1 MLQDV
6 IKAVTLNAV
15 FNNIDVNGKEHIFIE
30 NKSGSLIHICPEDGV
45 SRIILNSPQTN
56 DYFVITYSWLSN
68 KYYLATIGGEDFIEY
83 DQNTG
88 KIETYHLYSS
98 GMFMYS
104 NWSSDL
110 VRYYPRPYVLMQSTD
125 GHIYLGQDPVNTVF
139 GYVRFNVLTKQ
150 FDEAV
155 STPDKELT
163 HIHGKRF
170 NTAHYIDTAGFAGV
184 YSNYI
189 WAPESDNY
197 ENLYDTVLE
206 EITTAGLSLN
216 NTGRFWIHYDDRAL
230 SSIKR
235 RILWTVG
242 AGNTMKIIDI
252 KSPTT
257 WIVWNNGTSPVDQ
270 NGTVVSTTN
279 WILNQSFY
287 NLATQAGVVA
297 PTLEMGLS
305 YQAARRIGRYVYT
318 GHFYLGNKTHFFTF
332 PIHPITKTAMYP
344 YSFNKN
350 EDYLRSSIYV
360 YKCNFGGAYG
370 FSSSDEIVAFLLADS
385 NYWFIRPDTHTFVNY
400 NPIAD
405 PDNYVIR
412 AVNLENIDDPDG
424 LGNYTISRFSENT
437 IATIDGE
444 DYFVISKTQSKW
456 AMALTHSQYIYGN
469 LADVGYR
476 VIRKDNSALTFTY
489 GAKGLFV
496 SAIPPSQAI
505 PLPSNRIACI
515 GEIYSG
521 GAFIDVIDEDTFT
534 LKKHLTPAI
543 SPNGAIRYGNYIISY
558 GYSGTTDVY
567 DFSNWE
573 DIKKFSLPTL
583 ATNEV
588 MYVVGRSDG
597 ALAIGQHSRSVHF
610 WTGLALTLIKPN
622 TKTVTNLSTA
632 LPSEFNYQSAIQ
644 LRTALGLTGTTYTDE
659 TAETAFQTYMSNTG
673 KSRATLIEEL
683 KGTCRW
689 AGADL
694 HTYGD
699 KVVVGLSY
707 RRILGL
713 YNIRIE
719 TTPGSGIW
727 IDEHFY
733 LDGKCKALFID
744 KADILNLTSG
754 DVKPV
759 TFDVVGGRQSW
770 GRVAGST
777 TYLAWLLNVPEDNRS
792 EIRVV
797 TKTAFEIAA
806 NGSGIIT
813 TIERQINVDLNSAG
827 SIYYGF
833 GNVNNFESYNTHRNN
848 DFFCVGDNLYV
859 TLLSNVDE
867 GGYYPCVLKVNLAT
881 GDVTTFARSVNRR
894 ARTVAYEGTRMTI
907 TDGTAVKIVDNFESA
922 TLPITI

>member
-6 IKAVTLNAV
+6 IKAVTLSQV
-15 FNNIDVNGKEHIFIE
+15 FNNIDIEGKEHIFVQ
-30 NKSGSLIHICPEDGV
+30 NKSGSVIHICPEDGI
-45 SRIILNSPQTN
+45 SRIVLNSPQTN
-56 DYFVITYSWLSN
+56 DYYYMAYSWLSN
-68 KYYLATIGGEDFIEY
+68 KYYITSQDGGDIVEY

-88 KIETYHLYSS
+88 AIHSYQMYNG
-98 GMFMYS
+98 GMFQFSHWS
-104 NWSSDL
+104 NFN
-110 VRYYPRPYVLMQSTD
+110 VRYYPWSYVFMQSTD
-125 GHIYLGQDPVNTVF
+125 GHIYIGQYPNNSIF
-139 GYVRFNVLTKQ
+139 GYVRFNVLTKE
-150 FDEAV
+150 FDDAV
-155 STPDKELT
+155 SIPDKELT

-184 YSNYI
+184 YSNYV
-189 WAPESDNY
+189 WMPESDDY
-197 ENLYDTVLE
+197 EHLYDTVLA
-206 EITTAGLSLN
+206 EIATAGLTIN
-216 NTGRFWIHYDDRAL
+216 NSGMFWIHYDDRAL
-230 SSIKR
+230 ASTQR

-242 AGNTMKIIDI
+242 AGNTMKVIDV
-252 KSPTT
+252 KSPST
-257 WIVWNNGTSPVDQ
+257 WIVWNNGTTPVDQ
-270 NGTVVSTTN
+270 SGASVSTTN

-287 NLATQAGVVA
+287 NLATQAGVTA
-297 PTLEMGLS
+297 PTLLVGLA
-305 YQAARRIGRYVYT
+305 YCQPRKIGRYVYT
-318 GHFYLGNKTHFFTF
+318 GHSYLGSKTHFFTF
-332 PIHPITKTAMYP
+332 PIHPVTKTAMYP
-344 YSFNKN
+344 YGFDKN

-360 YKCNFGGAYG
+360 YKCNFGGNYG
-370 FSSSDEIVAFLLADS
+370 FSSDDEIVAFLLADG
-385 NYWFIRPDTHTFVNY
+385 NYWFIRPDTHIFVNY
-400 NPIAD
+400 NPIVD
-405 PDNYVIR
+405 PNDYVIR

-424 LGNYTISRFSENT
+424 LGNHFVSRFSENT

-456 AMALTHSQYIYGN
+456 AMALIHSQYIYGN
-469 LADVGYR
+469 LADVGYK
-476 VIRKDNSALTFTY
+476 VIRKDNSDFMFTY
-489 GAKGLFV
+489 EVKGLFV
-496 SAIPPSQAI
+496 SAIPPSQVI
-505 PLPSNRIACI
+505 PLPSNRMACI
-515 GEIYSG
+515 GEIYAG
-521 GAFIDVIDEDTFT
+521 GAFIDVIDENTFA

-558 GYSGTTDVY
+558 GYSGTTDIY

-573 DIKKFSLPTL
+573 DIKKFSVPTL

-588 MYVVGRSDG
+588 MYVAGRSDG

-610 WTGLALTLIKPN
+610 WTGLALTLIKPDV
-622 TKTVTNLSTA
+622 KTVTNLSTV

-673 KSRATLIEEL
+673 KSRETLIEEL

-699 KVVVGLSY
+699 KVVIGLRY

-727 IDEHFY
+727 VDEHFH
-733 LDGKCKALFID
+733 LDDKCKALFID
-744 KADILNLTSG
+744 KADILSLTSG
-754 DVKPV
+754 DVKSV

-770 GRVAGST
+770 GRVVGST
-777 TYLAWLLNVPEDNRS
+777 TYLAWLLNVPEDSRS

-797 TKTAFEIAA
+797 TKAAFESAA

-833 GNVNNFESYNTHRNN
+833 GSANLFESYNQHRSN

-859 TLLSNVDE
+859 TLLSNANE
-867 GGYYPCVLKVNLAT
+867 SGYYPCVLKINLAT
-881 GDVTTFARSVNRR
+881 GSVVTFARSTSVQ
-894 ARTVAYEGTRMTI
+894 ARTIAFEGTRMTI
-907 TDGTAVKIVDNFESA
+907 TNGTAVKIVDDFESA